1 MPELIDPYSV
11 PRVGVGVIVMRDGKF
26 LLGKRRNAYGDGE
39 WALIGGKLD
48 HGESIENCARREIRE
63 ESGMEIQNVRF
74 GSLMNSIKYPPKHFL
89 AIGMLA
95 DWKSGEPQIFPEE
108 KISEW
113 GWFGFDKLP
122 QPMFY
127 DSLVVIEGHLAG
139 KFFTDL

>member
-1 MPELIDPYSV
+1 MSELIDPYSV
-11 PRVGVGVIVMRDGKF
+11 PRVGVGVMVLRDGKL
-26 LLGKRRNAYGDGE
+26 LLGQRRNTHGDGE

-48 HGESIENCARREIRE
+48 HGESIEECCRREIRE

-89 AIGMLA
+89 AIGMVA

-113 GWFGFDKLP
+113 GWFEFDKLP
-122 QPMFY
+122 QPMFL
-127 DSLVVIEGHLAG
+127 DSLGVINGYRAG
-139 KFFTDL
+139 VIFKDL